1 MKSNFNAVVFALF
14 LHSSKN
20 DLLFKTA
27 CFKKVFVEM

>member
-14 LHSSKN
+14 LHSSKK